1 MCIIFLPLPGT
12 AWTPPA
18 PGHQTRWRGGNQAPP
33 DSQLIANHWFSK
45 IRLLILPLHI
55 MNNSSKWEALSCAF
69 GKTGTAQWE
78 LLHLNCTAC
87 FCHYCNL
94 IFTPQFIASLFKGWG
109 QQHWW
114 AGYSYECHERKSK
127 NMNILFCPSGRVQK
141 RSAKAARATS
151 GRGKQNTSPC
161 LFSMLTCLRIRLCR
175 WIIWLFVMSYIP
187 PNRKSGTHLSI
198 DATWTSLKKGLLCY
212 L

>member
-1 MCIIFLPLPGT
+1 MCTTLKPKQHPGLHIQIWKKKKST
-12 AWTPPA
+12 QCALFFCHCVEQNPNYCKPGRPA

-33 DSQLIANHWFSK
+33 DSQLIANHRFSK

-55 MNNSSKWEALSCAF
+55 MNNSSTWEALSCAF

-78 LLHLNCTAC
+78 LLYLNCTAC

-114 AGYSYECHERKSK
+114 AGYSYECHERKSR

-151 GRGKQNTSPC
+151 GRGKTEDKS
-161 LFSMLTCLRIRLCR
+161 
-175 WIIWLFVMSYIP
+175 LFVFNADLPAYKIV
-187 PNRKSGTHLSI
+187 
-198 DATWTSLKKGLLCY
+198 
-212 L
+212 